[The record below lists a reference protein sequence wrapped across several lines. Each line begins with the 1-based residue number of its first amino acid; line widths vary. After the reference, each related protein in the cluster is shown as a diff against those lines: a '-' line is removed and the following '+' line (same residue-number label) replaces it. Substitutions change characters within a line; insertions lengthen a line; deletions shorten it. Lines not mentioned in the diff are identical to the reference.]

1 MKVGKMKVGL
11 ILFLTGL
18 IFNSLKAQTAD
29 EIVNKYVETIG
40 GKEKLAQIN
49 SIKMDNTTQVM
60 GTEGPSTI
68 IGVKGAG
75 YRVESEVNGQ
85 KMIQV
90 FTDKGGWQLNPFM
103 GATTPTAMPEEMYKQ
118 GKSKL
123 DLTGPLVNYSAKGY
137 KVELLGKDG
146 NAYKLKIT
154 GGDQGEMIA
163 YVDTATYMM
172 TKLTAT
178 GTFMGQS
185 TEIASNFSNFKK
197 GDLGIT
203 FPYQI
208 EISYGGQFSITNTVN
223 KIEINKPVD
232 PKIFD
237 MPK

>member
-1 MKVGKMKVGL
+1 MKVGKMRVAL
-11 ILFLTGL
+11 ILAVTALF
-18 IFNSLKAQTAD
+18 FNSLKAQTAD
-29 EIVNKYVETIG
+29 EIVNKYVEALG
-40 GKEKLAQIN
+40 GKDKLEQIN

-68 IGVKGAG
+68 YGVKGTG

-123 DLTGPLVNYSAKGY
+123 DLTGPLVNYAAKGY

-163 YVDTATYMM
+163 YIDTATYMM
-172 TKLTAT
+172 TKLTAS

-185 TEIASNFSNFKK
+185 TEIASSFSNYKK